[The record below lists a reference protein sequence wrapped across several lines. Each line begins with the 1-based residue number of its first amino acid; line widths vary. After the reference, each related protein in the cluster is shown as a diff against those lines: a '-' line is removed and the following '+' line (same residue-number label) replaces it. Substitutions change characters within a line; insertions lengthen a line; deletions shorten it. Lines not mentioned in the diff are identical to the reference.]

1 VHLLH
6 QRRPLHDLPDTQEA
20 YDAVLA
26 DVVEQALARLTPE
39 GNLEH
44 PGADDDIGDTSLGV
58 TSLLALAWQRGFT
71 AVIGAEDARGV
82 PELALTAC

>member
-1 VHLLH
+1 MHLLH
-6 QRRPLHDLPDTQEA
+6 QRGPLHDLPDTPEA

-44 PGADDDIGDTSLGV
+44 PDCLDDIGGT
-58 TSLLALAWQRGFT
+58 
-71 AVIGAEDARGV
+71 
-82 PELALTAC
+82 